1 MALTESLIEGSDL
14 SRLRTHSVTECR
26 LNGAN
31 VVGTDFSG
39 IVTRDTEFDGCVL
52 RLANLR
58 MSKLQRVAFVGCTIE
73 DLDAHRAEF
82 EDVSFDGSVLS
93 SFSLARVAAE
103 RVDLRGCTTVGLRG
117 VGRLDGLLVSE
128 HQLLL
133 SLRS

>member
-1 MALTESLIEGSDL
+1 MGIGEPFARPPERTDPRVGGDWSDEPVVVTALDL
-14 SRLRTHSVTECR
+14 
-26 LNGAN
+26 
-31 VVGTDFSG
+31 
-39 IVTRDTEFDGCVL
+39 DGCVL

-58 MSKLQRVAFVGCTIE
+58 MSKLRRVAFVGCTIE

-133 SLRS
+133 SLRSWRM